1 MEIINFEPQI
11 DDLNFFV
18 ANMLSKISNSDS
30 YKDMG
35 ESSKKIEYLTFIL
48 IAWYNYSSITSIY
61 KYLVDAMKYLIK
73 ADHWVILRRGI
84 AF

>member
-1 MEIINFEPQI
+1 MKNAIFIYVHSFNISSFIILIYSLSEDTKQKEYEKMEIINFEPQI

-35 ESSKKIEYLTFIL
+35 ESSKKVEYLTFIL
-48 IAWYNYSSITSIY
+48 IA
-61 KYLVDAMKYLIK
+61 
-73 ADHWVILRRGI
+73 
-84 AF
+84 

>member
-35 ESSKKIEYLTFIL
+35 ESSKKVE
-48 IAWYNYSSITSIY
+48 
-61 KYLVDAMKYLIK
+61 
-73 ADHWVILRRGI
+73 
-84 AF
+84 

>member
-1 MEIINFEPQI
+1 MQQKENRYNKYHFIYVHSFKISSSIILIYSLSEDTKQKEYEKMEIINFEPQI

-35 ESSKKIEYLTFIL
+35 ESSKKVE
-48 IAWYNYSSITSIY
+48 
-61 KYLVDAMKYLIK
+61 
-73 ADHWVILRRGI
+73 
-84 AF
+84 